1 VAFLAAAPEV
11 AESAGAARAGGAGAR
26 RASKGAAAKRGKAGG
41 SRVKQ
46 QVEKASSPIT
56 DDMSAEQVTEELQH
70 RRRVAAAVKADDHA
84 DDVASTS
91 VTKPDTASS
100 SKAAPLFVVG
110 KAAPVQTG
118 GGAVLGV
125 MAWVV
130 FRNYLEGGVPQVKRL
145 LAAKF
150 LNKTGA

>member
-26 RASKGAAAKRGKAGG
+26 RASKGAAAKRSG
-41 SRVKQ
+41 SKGRRL
-46 QVEKASSPIT
+46 T
-56 DDMSAEQVTEELQH
+56 GDLSAEQVNTELQ
-70 RRRVAAAVKADDHA
+70 RRRQEAAQAKEDRAAANADDRA